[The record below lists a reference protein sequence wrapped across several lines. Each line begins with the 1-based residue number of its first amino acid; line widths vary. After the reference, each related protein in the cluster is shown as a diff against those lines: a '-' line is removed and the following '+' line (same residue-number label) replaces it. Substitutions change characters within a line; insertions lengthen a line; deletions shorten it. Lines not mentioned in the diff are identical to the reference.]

1 MNRKKSGLRIGI
13 IGDGQLGNRLFK
25 MFNYANPS
33 DNFLVSCYSRKC
45 GFDMTDL
52 SWVKQIMQM
61 NDVVINCVA
70 MTDVDSCE
78 TAPNE
83 AIHLNSILPAALGA
97 IESNALIV
105 HISTDYVY
113 GDAQDEFGTHNENE
127 ENRPAFPVNF
137 YGKTKLTGD
146 FALLANNSIADRLL
160 ILRPSWLFD
169 QESDKSI
176 VARIYDKLKNEQV
189 VKAVD
194 DIYGVPTECSLLYDV
209 IMAFISGDVRPGL
222 YNVRNGTRD
231 GECPS
236 IYDIACFIANEVHGN
251 TLCVEKMK
259 SSDFH
264 TYAPRQT
271 NSMLSIKKLENEFAG
286 TLTGRLPFKHW
297 KDAIKDFIVNRNV
310 VEMAKEAAKVD
321 LGKLAEKFK

>member
-1 MNRKKSGLRIGI
+1 MSHVVLGQADVGNLGI
-13 IGDGQLGNRLFK
+13 RR
-25 MFNYANPS
+25 
-33 DNFLVSCYSRKC
+33 V
-45 GFDMTDL
+45 
-52 SWVKQIMQM
+52 VKG
-61 NDVVINCVA
+61 VTGGVIRV
-70 MTDVDSCE
+70 T
-78 TAPNE
+78 
-83 AIHLNSILPAALGA
+83 
-97 IESNALIV
+97 ALIFQLTV
-105 HISTDYVY
+105 GIVATVLL
-113 GDAQDEFGTHNENE
+113 GGEGTHIMVQELHRQPE
-127 ENRPAFPVNF
+127 VNH
-137 YGKTKLTGD
+137 
-146 FALLANNSIADRLL
+146 
-160 ILRPSWLFD
+160 
-169 QESDKSI
+169 I
-176 VARIYDKLKNEQV
+176 VVTVGL
-189 VKAVD
+189 D